1 MVPVIYLA
9 EPRPADP
16 QKGAKLM
23 SIPPYDP
30 SFLQDLQWR
39 CIGPTRGGRV
49 VAVAGDPVNPMT
61 AYFGAVAGGVWKTT
75 DGGTYWENVSDGFF
89 NTSSIGALAV
99 APSDP
104 NVIYA
109 GTGETTIRLDVSYG
123 DGVYKS
129 TDAGKTW
136 NNVGLEE
143 TRHIGEIRVHPHNPD
158 LVYVAALG
166 HAFGPN
172 PERGVYRSKDGGRN
186 WEKVLYRSSK
196 AGAVDL
202 AMDPNNPRLLYASI
216 WETYRNFWTLSS
228 GGSDS
233 GLFKST
239 DGGDTWIEISN
250 NPGLPKGIKGKIG
263 VTVSPAQVDRVW
275 AIVESEREG
284 LYRSD
289 DGGHRWDR
297 VSDDRDLMHRPW
309 YYCHVF
315 ADPQHADTVYV
326 TNLKMWKSTDGGS
339 HFEQV
344 PTPHGDNHDLWVD
357 PRDPSHLV
365 QGNDGGACISF
376 NGGQSW
382 STIYNQLTAQLYRI
396 DIDNEFPYRV
406 YATQQDNASICVPSA
421 TEYGAIA
428 WSHCYSPG
436 TGESGFIAVHP
447 ENPDI
452 VYLGAVGSS
461 PGGNGVMQRYDR
473 KTGQIRLVNVWP
485 EDSTGWAPKDLKYR
499 FAWTY
504 PIAISPHNSKVL
516 YAGGNILFRSLDGG
530 SSWKAISPDLSRAD
544 LSKLEASGGPIT
556 KDASGAEGYATLS
569 TFVESKH
576 EAGVFW
582 VGTDD
587 GLVHLSRDGGVH
599 WENITPPELPEWSY
613 VGCVEISPH
622 DPASAYVS
630 ATRYKLD
637 DYCPYLYKTEDYG
650 RSWRSISRG
659 FPQNQITRVIRADPV
674 RPGLLFTG
682 TETGVFVTFDDGE
695 HWQLLRNNLPVAPV
709 YDLKIK
715 DTDLVVGTHGR
726 SFWIL
731 DDLTPLRHLDAEAS
745 RIPARLFPPRPTYR
759 TLLNWSVNTFTEEG
773 KNFMLGLG
781 GNACYYQDE
790 TPEGELVRRYLD
802 AGQNPPPGV
811 IVYYL
816 LPKASV
822 EVLSLTFLDSVGRK
836 IKTFTSKPLESEDA
850 AGTEAS
856 AKGDRYLTVR
866 PGLNRFV
873 WDMRYPDAEKVA
885 GREKGKSSFFGT
897 QEQSGNGP
905 LAPPGDYGVCLT
917 IGGETCTENFEIL
930 KDPRLETTPEDFQKQ
945 FELWTRI
952 RDKLSETNQAINQTR
967 RLQAQLAEWSQRS
980 GKPNQ
985 AVREGSNTIS
995 ERAKA
1000 LREQLDSIE
1009 NALIQTKDK
1018 HPFDRLRNPNRLNA
1032 KLGGL
1037 VSVVGIADAAPP
1049 KQAYDVFDYL
1059 CAQIDVQITRLQV
1072 LSRGEASSFNQL
1084 ARDAGFTALEVE

>member
-1 MVPVIYLA
+1 
-9 EPRPADP
+9 
-16 QKGAKLM
+16 M
-23 SIPPYDP
+23 STPPYDP
-30 SFLQDLQWR
+30 SLLQDLKWR
-39 CIGPTRGGRV
+39 CIGPPRGGRV
-49 VAVAGDPVNPMT
+49 VAVAGDPVDPMI

-75 DGGTYWENVSDGFF
+75 DGGTYWENVSDGFL

-109 GTGETTIRLDVSYG
+109 GTGETTIRIDVSYG

-136 NNVGLEE
+136 THIGLEE

-172 PERGVYRSKDGGRN
+172 PERGVYRSRDGGRN
-186 WEKVLYRSSK
+186 WEKVLYRSPK

-202 AMDPNNPRLLYASI
+202 AMDPNNPRILYASI
-216 WETYRNFWTLSS
+216 WETYRNFWSLSS
-228 GGSDS
+228 GGPDS

-239 DGGDTWIEISN
+239 DGGDTWTEISDN
-250 NPGLPKGIKGKIG
+250 EGLPKGIKGKIG
-263 VTVSPAQVDRVW
+263 VAVSPAQADRVW
-275 AIVESEREG
+275 AIVESEQEG

-289 DGGHRWDR
+289 DGGRKWQR
-297 VSDDRDLMHRPW
+297 VSDNRDLIHRPW

-315 ADPQHADTVYV
+315 ADPCHADTVYV

-339 HFEQV
+339 RFEQV
-344 PTPHGDNHDLWVD
+344 TTPHGDNHDLWIDPKD
-357 PRDPSHLV
+357 PRHLV
-365 QGNDGGACISF
+365 QGNDGGACVSF
-376 NGGQSW
+376 NGGRSW
-382 STIYNQLTAQLYRI
+382 SNIYNQLTAQLYRI
-396 DIDNEFPYRV
+396 DIDNQYPYRV

-452 VYLGAVGSS
+452 VYLGAIGSS
-461 PGGNGVMQRYDR
+461 PGGNGVLQRYDR

-485 EDSTGWAPKDLKYR
+485 EESTGWAPKDLKYR

-504 PIAISPHNSKVL
+504 PIAISPHDPNVL
-516 YAGGNILFRSLDGG
+516 YAGGNRLFRSLDGG
-530 SSWKAISPDLSRAD
+530 GSWEAISPDLSRND
-544 LSKLEASGGPIT
+544 PTKLEASGGPVT

-576 EAGVFW
+576 QPGLFW
-582 VGTDD
+582 AGTDD
-587 GLVHLSRDGGVH
+587 GLVHLSRDGGGN
-599 WENITPPELPEWSY
+599 WDDITPPELPEWSY
-613 VGCVEISPH
+613 VGCVEVSPH

-637 DYCPYLYKTEDYG
+637 DYRPYLYKTEDYG
-650 RSWRSISRG
+650 RSWRSITG
-659 FPQNQITRVIRADPV
+659 DFPQDQITRVVRADPV
-674 RPGLLFTG
+674 RSGLLFAG

-695 HWQLLRNNLPVAPV
+695 HWQLLRNNLPVVPV

-715 DTDLVVGTHGR
+715 DSDLVAGTHGR

-731 DDLTPLRHLDAEAS
+731 DDLTPLRRLDPETAGA
-745 RIPARLFPPRPTYR
+745 AAGLFPPRPTTR
-759 TLLNWSVNTFTEEG
+759 TRLNWSVNMFADKG
-773 KNFMLGLG
+773 KNYMLGLG

-790 TPEGELVRRYLD
+790 TPEGEAVRRFLD

-816 LPKASV
+816 LAEAPGEPV
-822 EVLSLTFLDSVGRK
+822 SLTFLDAGGRE
-836 IKTFTSKPLESEDA
+836 IKTFTSKPEESEEEGERQDPPKA
-850 AGTEAS
+850 
-856 AKGDRYLTVR
+856 DRYLTAC

-873 WDMRYPDAEKVA
+873 WDMHYPDAEKVEERDKDQSTLF
-885 GREKGKSSFFGT
+885 GTREK
-897 QEQSGNGP
+897 SGNGP
-905 LAPPGDYGVCLT
+905 LAPPGAYGVRLT
-917 IGGETCTENFEIL
+917 AGGRTCTEASRSSRTPGWR
-930 KDPRLETTPEDFQKQ
+930 PRPRTF
-945 FELWTRI
+945 
-952 RDKLSETNQAINQTR
+952 R
-967 RLQAQLAEWSQRS
+967 RSSSCGPQSGTSCRRPMGPSTAPAACKPNWRS
-980 GKPNQ
+980 GSRRSEKPSQ
-985 AVREGSNTIS
+985 ADQEESSPVS
-995 ERAKA
+995 EKAKA
-1000 LREQLDSIE
+1000 LRDQLDSIE
-1009 NALIQTKDK
+1009 KALIQTKDK
-1018 HPFDRLRNPNRLNA
+1018 TPFDRLRHPNRLNA

-1037 VSVVGIADAAPP
+1037 VAVVGIADAAPP
-1049 KQAYDVFDYL
+1049 RQAYEVFDEI
-1059 CAQIDVQITRLQV
+1059 CAQIDVEIARLRELCQ
-1072 LSRGEASSFNQL
+1072 GEAASFNQL
-1084 ARDAGFTALEVE
+1084 AREAGFAPLDIE

>member
-1 MVPVIYLA
+1 
-9 EPRPADP
+9 
-16 QKGAKLM
+16 M

-30 SFLQDLQWR
+30 SFLQNLQWR
-39 CIGPTRGGRV
+39 CIGPPRGGRV
-49 VAVAGDPVNPMT
+49 VAVAGDPVDPMT

-136 NNVGLEE
+136 THLGLEE

-172 PERGVYRSKDGGRN
+172 PERGVYRSKDGGRT
-186 WEKVLYRSSK
+186 WEKVLYRSPK

-228 GGSDS
+228 GGPES

-239 DGGDTWIEISN
+239 DGGDTWTEISN
-250 NPGLPKGIKGKIG
+250 NQGLPKGIKGKIG
-263 VTVSPAQVDRVW
+263 VAVSPAQADRVW
-275 AIVESEREG
+275 AIVESEQEG

-289 DGGHRWDR
+289 DGGQEWQR
-297 VSDDRDLMHRPW
+297 VSDNRDLMHRPW

-315 ADPQHADTVYV
+315 ADPRHADTVYV
-326 TNLKMWKSTDGGS
+326 TNLKMWKSTDGGC

-344 PTPHGDNHDLWVD
+344 TTPHGDNHDLWID
-357 PRDPSHLV
+357 PRDPRHLV

-376 NGGQSW
+376 NGGRSW

-396 DIDNEFPYRV
+396 DIDNQFPYRV

-447 ENPDI
+447 ENADI

-485 EDSTGWAPKDLKYR
+485 EESTGWAPKDLKYR

-504 PIAISPHNSKVL
+504 PIAISPHDANVL

-530 SSWKAISPDLSRAD
+530 SSWQAISPDLSRAD
-544 LSKLEASGGPIT
+544 PNKLEASGGPIT
-556 KDASGAEGYATLS
+556 KDVSGAEQYATLS

-576 EAGVFW
+576 QPGVFW
-582 VGTDD
+582 AGTDD
-587 GLVHLSRDGGVH
+587 GLVHLSRDGGSH
-599 WENITPPELPEWSY
+599 WDNITPPDLPEWAY
-613 VGCVEISPH
+613 VGCVEVSPH

-637 DYCPYLYKTEDYG
+637 DYRPYLYKTEDYG
-650 RSWRSISRG
+650 RSWRSING
-659 FPQNQITRVIRADPV
+659 DFPQDQITRVVRADPV
-674 RPGLLFTG
+674 RPGLLFAG
-682 TETGVFVTFDDGE
+682 TETGVFVTFDDGQ

-709 YDLKIK
+709 YDLKFK
-715 DTDLVVGTHGR
+715 DSDLVAGTHGR

-731 DDLTPLRHLDAEAS
+731 DDLTPLRRLDPEAAGS
-745 RIPARLFPPRPTYR
+745 AAGLFPPRPTYR
-759 TLLNWSVNTFTEEG
+759 TRLNWSVNMFADKG
-773 KNFMLGLG
+773 KNYMLGLG

-790 TPEGELVRRYLD
+790 SPEGELVRRYLD

-816 LPKASV
+816 LAEASGEPV
-822 EVLSLTFLDSVGRK
+822 ALTFLDADGRE
-836 IKTFTSKPLESEDA
+836 IKTFTNKPEEPEED
-850 AGTEAS
+850 GGGEAS
-856 AKGDRYLTVR
+856 SKADRYLTAR

-873 WDMRYPDAEKVA
+873 WDMHYPDAEKVEE
-885 GREKGKSSFFGT
+885 RDKDRSSFFGT
-897 QEQSGNGP
+897 KEKSGNGP
-905 LAPPGDYGVCLT
+905 LAPPGAYRVRLT
-917 IGGETCTENFEIL
+917 AGGQTRTETFEIL
-930 KDPRLETTPEDFQKQ
+930 KDPRVAATPEDFQAQ

-952 RDKLSETNQAINQTR
+952 RDKLSETNRAINHTR
-967 RLQAQLAEWSQRS
+967 HLQGQLAEWSRRAQKLSQADRERS
-980 GKPNQ
+980 GP
-985 AVREGSNTIS
+985 VS
-995 ERAKA
+995 EAAKTLGA
-1000 LREQLDSIE
+1000 QLDSIE

-1018 HPFDRLRNPNRLNA
+1018 TPFDRLRNPNRLNA

-1049 KQAYDVFDYL
+1049 RQAYDVFDHL
-1059 CAQIDVQITRLQV
+1059 CAQIDVQIARLRELCQ
-1072 LSRGEASSFNQL
+1072 GEAASFNQL
-1084 ARDAGFTALEVE
+1084 VRDAGLPALEIESAFLTGGLHS